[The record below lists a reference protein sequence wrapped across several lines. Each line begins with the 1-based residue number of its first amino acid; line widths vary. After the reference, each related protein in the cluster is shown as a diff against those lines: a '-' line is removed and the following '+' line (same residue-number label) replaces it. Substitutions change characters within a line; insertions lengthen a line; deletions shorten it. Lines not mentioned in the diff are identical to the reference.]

1 MRLFAIIFLC
11 VFSTAGYAQVIDDSS
26 IDDIN
31 SGKVTFAEG
40 RFVAYLADTTSP
52 DFVFEQFSLLGLQLA
67 DTDIH
72 PLQIT
77 IVNNPPD
84 STIYRLRSH
93 PGIAFVESTRSDLVE
108 SAFMDSLK
116 KLNLT
121 PEAFQNARIDFLRSQ
136 PIGSFIIE
144 FDYSVNEARLKEIM
158 GGFRNVAYNITQNI
172 ARTVQIYTEP
182 GNEEQVMAK
191 VDSLPFVQYVAL
203 IGLLED

>member
-1 MRLFAIIFLC
+1 MRLFAIIFLF

-31 SGKVTFAEG
+31 SGKVSFVEG
-40 RFVAYLADTTSP
+40 RFVAYLTDTVSIG
-52 DFVFEQFSLLGLQLA
+52 FIFEQFSLLGLQLA
-67 DTDIH
+67 GTDIH

-84 STIYRLRSH
+84 STVYRLRSH